1 MKNMKLTPQQSR
13 KRKMLLVLPVL
24 FIPFLTLGFYAMGG
38 GGKKVKVTDTA
49 KEGLNAKLPDANLK
63 EESLADKL
71 SFYDK
76 AEKDSIKKAEWMR
89 SDPYY
94 TPKDVSEPE
103 AVSAS
108 SASQFNQRLNLSPYE
123 GGERKPE
130 DEVVEKLALL
140 QRKLNENTN
149 TQRPP
154 AESYVSP
161 YTSSPLSSDVERL
174 ETMMSRMSGS
184 ENEEDPEIKQLSSV
198 MDKILDIQHP
208 DRVKERLQQRNSE
221 TTSAL
226 NIVSSRPDDDTIT
239 SGFFGIAATLPQEPT
254 GNGIKAVVNENQVLV
269 DGAIIKLRLLQDAY
283 TGGQKIPQ
291 GSFIY
296 GTCTLEGER
305 LSIAI
310 SSVRCGASLY
320 HVKMQVYDMDG
331 LPGIHIPGAIGRDV
345 AKQSADNSMQLL
357 QLASMDPSLKAQAAT
372 AGINGV
378 KSFLSKKVKLVKVT
392 VKAGY
397 KVLLVD
403 ESSK

>member
-1 MKNMKLTPQQSR
+1 MKMKLTQQQQR
-13 KRKMLLVLPVL
+13 KRRLLLALPAL

-38 GGKKVKVTDTA
+38 GGEKPTITETVKQ
-49 KEGLNAKLPDANLK
+49 GLNAKLPDANLK

-76 AEKDSIKKAEWMR
+76 ADKDSIKKAEWMR

-94 TPKDVSEPE
+94 TAPPTSGLESVTS
-103 AVSAS
+103 S
-108 SASQFNQRLNLSPYE
+108 SASKFNQRLNLSPYE
-123 GGERKPE
+123 GGGRQPE
-130 DEVVEKLALL
+130 DEVVQKLALL
-140 QRKLNENTN
+140 QKQINQNTQV
-149 TQRPP
+149 QRPP
-154 AESYVSP
+154 AESYASP
-161 YTSSPLSSDVERL
+161 YMSSPLSSDVERL
-174 ETMMSRMSGS
+174 ETMMERMSGS
-184 ENEEDPEIKQLSSV
+184 DNEEDPAITQLSGV

-208 DRVKERLQQRNSE
+208 DRVKDRLQQRYRE
-221 TTSAL
+221 TASPV

-239 SGFFGIAATLPQEPT
+239 SGFFGMAATSPEEPT
-254 GNGIKAVVNENQVLV
+254 GNGIKAVVNEHQVLV

-283 TGGQKIPQ
+283 TSGQKIPQ

-310 SSVRCGASLY
+310 HSVRCAASLY

-378 KSFLSKKVKLVKVT
+378 KSFFGKKVKLVKVT

-403 ESSK
+403 ESGK